1 MSTRSWQRTLL
12 LAVTTF
18 ALGCAKAKDTASV
31 IPVETAERRDIVLS
45 VEATGTVEPINLVE
59 VKSKA
64 SGQIV
69 RMPVEIG
76 SVVEA
81 GELLVQVDTRDVR
94 NEYDQA
100 RAALTASEARATIAT
115 AQKTRADGLFAGR
128 VITVVE
134 RESAV
139 IEDANA
145 QSTLIRARADLDLA
159 QQRLDDATVTAPIA
173 GTVLAKPVSVGQVI
187 SSATSSVSGGTT
199 LLSMADLSRVRLRTL
214 VPESDIGRVH
224 AGQKAEVVV
233 DAHSDRTLQGTV
245 EKIEPQ
251 AVVQQSVTLFPVLVA
266 IENREGLLMPGMNG
280 EVTIEVDARRDV
292 VAVPIDA
299 VDSAQSLRAVAHTLA
314 LDASTLEGGPR
325 ARFVVIQDGTGY
337 AIRQVKTGLSD
348 YDYIEIESGLA
359 AGESTVLLA
368 AVELQQKRAQ
378 TQEQI
383 RSRVGGVPGMTG
395 GSAGGS
401 SGRSGSGTGT
411 GNNRPV
417 KPAGRKTS

>member
-1 MSTRSWQRTLL
+1 MSVNGWPRTLL
-12 LAVTTF
+12 FAVIVGT
-18 ALGCAKAKDTASV
+18 LGCARAKETSSV
-31 IPVETAERRDIVLS
+31 IPVETVERRDIVLS

-76 SVVEA
+76 SVVRA

-94 NEYDQA
+94 NEFDQA
-100 RAALTASEARATIAT
+100 QAALTAAEARATIAT

-128 VITVVE
+128 VITAVE
-134 RESAV
+134 REGAV

-145 QSTLIRARADLDLA
+145 QSNLIRARADLDLA

-199 LLSMADLSRVRLRTL
+199 LLNMADLSRVRLRTL

-224 AGQKAEVVV
+224 AGQKAAVVV
-233 DAHSDRTLQGTV
+233 DAHADLVLEGTV

-280 EVTIEVDARRDV
+280 EVTIEVDIRRNV
-292 VAVPIDA
+292 IAVPIDA
-299 VDSAQSLRAVAHTLA
+299 VDSAQSLRAIAGTLA
-314 LDASTLEGGPR
+314 LDPSTLGGGPR
-325 ARFVVIQDGTGY
+325 ARFVVVQDATGY
-337 AIRQVKTGLSD
+337 AFRQVKTGLSD
-348 YDYIEIESGLA
+348 YDYIEIESGLE

-368 AVELQQKRAQ
+368 AVELQQKRSQ

-395 GSAGGS
+395 GSTGGS

-411 GNNRPV
+411 GNNRP
-417 KPAGRKTS
+417 ATQSGRKTS